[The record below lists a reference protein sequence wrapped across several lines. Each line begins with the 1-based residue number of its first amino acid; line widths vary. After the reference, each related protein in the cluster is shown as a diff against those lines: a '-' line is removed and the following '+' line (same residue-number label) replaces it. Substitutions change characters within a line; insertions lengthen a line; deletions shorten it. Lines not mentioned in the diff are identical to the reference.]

1 MAAESGPVQ
10 IAEPGTG
17 FQHSPFGILPLG
29 TSIAPDSDQ
38 HAPAAI
44 RSLAVTDS
52 QPGPRPLKAPTQSA
66 QAERSPA
73 TAAFSPGLAPP
84 AASSPRAVIKA
95 AGARV
100 KQIKVEL
107 RRMAALKK
115 ELDELERL
123 LRAAKQKPEQRIRA
137 LRTG

>member
-1 MAAESGPVQ
+1 MSGENGPIQ

-17 FQHSPFGILPLG
+17 FQFSPFGILPLG
-29 TSIAPDSDQ
+29 TSVAPDSDQ

-44 RSLAVTDS
+44 RSLAVVPT
-52 QPGPRPLKAPTQSA
+52 PPPLV
-66 QAERSPA
+66 SPA
-73 TAAFSPGLAPP
+73 RPGQPERIGALAAATQPVV
-84 AASSPRAVIKA
+84 ASSPRAVVKA

-123 LRAAKQKPEQRIRA
+123 LRAAKQKPEPRIRA